1 MQTAAGSGS
10 PTSTRSD
17 MAEIARDRSSARID
31 CLVQVA
37 SQSDNACQCFTG
49 LPATGLDEPAGKQ
62 AALGLDL
69 ADSSFPFFTD
79 CTECFPVLGI
89 VLRSVFG
96 AARGSCAKL
105 EIPMVATNHTVRKGF

>member
-69 ADSSFPFFTD
+69 ADKFPFFYRLYG
-79 CTECFPVLGI
+79 VLPCLGD
-89 VLRSVFG
+89 S
-96 AARGSCAKL
+96 A
-105 EIPMVATNHTVRKGF
+105 

>member
-1 MQTAAGSGS
+1 MCVEPVCGS

-49 LPATGLDEPAGKQ
+49 LPPRDLDGLAGKQ
-62 AALGLDL
+62 DGPTRNLAAK
-69 ADSSFPFFTD
+69 FPFFHRL
-79 CTECFPVLGI
+79 CGMLPCLGD
-89 VLRSVFG
+89 S
-96 AARGSCAKL
+96 A
-105 EIPMVATNHTVRKGF
+105 